1 MNNLE
6 ANEILNFVV
15 DSNRESISD
24 IEVFGEIQS
33 TNSYLMNTS
42 SPSLKKM
49 CIAVTT
55 NQTAGRGR
63 YGKTWYSPFGTG
75 LCLSA
80 SYTFSKKP
88 SNLAALTLAIGVSI
102 AEALHELKIS
112 NIELKWPNDLV
123 IQNSKLGGI
132 LTEIQY
138 ENSKT
143 ISVVTGIGLNVNF
156 PDRFVIDI
164 DKDWAQKAID
174 LKSICNKLPC
184 NNKLVGT
191 FANHLLKTFN
201 DFETSGFDTFSNR
214 WSERDWLFGK
224 KIKVNTKNKQYL
236 GIGAGIANDGSLLI
250 ETVDHGICRLA
261 SGTIVEAEA

>member
-6 ANEILNFVV
+6 ANKILNFVV

-24 IEVFGEIQS
+24 IEVFEEIQS
-33 TNSYLMNTS
+33 TNSYLMNAS

-63 YGKTWYSPFGTG
+63 YGKSWYSPSGTG

-80 SYTFSKKP
+80 AYTFSKKP

-123 IQNSKLGGI
+123 VQNSKLGGI
-132 LTEIQY
+132 LTEIQH
-138 ENSKT
+138 EDSKI
-143 ISVVTGIGLNVNF
+143 ISVVTGIGLNINF
-156 PDRFVIDI
+156 PNKFNFGI

-174 LKSICNKLPC
+174 LKSVCNKLPC
-184 NNKLVGT
+184 NNRLVGT
-191 FANHLLKTFN
+191 FANYLLKTFN
-201 DFETSGFDTFSNR
+201 EFEASGFEVFSNR
-214 WSERDWLFGK
+214 WSQRDWLFGR

-236 GIGAGIANDGSLLI
+236 GTGAGIANDGCLLI
-250 ETVDHGICRLA
+250 DTVDLGICRLA
-261 SGTIVEAEA
+261 TGTIIEAEA

>member
-6 ANEILNFVV
+6 ANKILNFVV

-24 IEVFGEIQS
+24 IEVFEEIQS
-33 TNSYLMNTS
+33 TNSYLMNAS

-63 YGKTWYSPFGTG
+63 YGKSWFSPSGTG

-80 SYTFSKKP
+80 AYTFSKKP
-88 SNLAALTLAIGVSI
+88 SNFAALTLAIGVSI

-138 ENSKT
+138 EDSKI
-143 ISVVTGIGLNVNF
+143 ISVVTGIGLNINF
-156 PDRFVIDI
+156 PNKFVFGI

-174 LKSICNKLPC
+174 LKSVCNKLPC
-184 NNKLVGT
+184 TNRLVGT
-191 FANHLLKTFN
+191 FANYLLKTFN
-201 DFETSGFDTFSNR
+201 EFEASGFEVFSNR
-214 WSERDWLFGK
+214 WSQRDWLFGR

-236 GIGAGIANDGSLLI
+236 GTGAGIANDGSLLI
-250 ETVDHGICRLA
+250 DTVDLGICRLA